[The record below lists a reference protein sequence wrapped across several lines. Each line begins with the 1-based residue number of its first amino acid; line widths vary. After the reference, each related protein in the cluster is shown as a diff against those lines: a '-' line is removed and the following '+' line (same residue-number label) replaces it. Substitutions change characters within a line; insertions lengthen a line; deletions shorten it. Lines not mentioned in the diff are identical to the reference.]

1 MKGVIKTLLGFIKK
15 EFLQTLRDPRMRMLL
30 FVAPVVQ
37 LTIFGVALS
46 TEAKN
51 IRLSVFGSPSDQALQ
66 DLHRKAL
73 ASGWFVAAKVS
84 SLDPFEQIQKNEAD
98 AVLVAPMSGL
108 DKSIGRN
115 DGQVQLL
122 INAINVTRA
131 QSIERYFLS
140 IVASLY
146 NTSPPLHFDV
156 RVLYNPALK
165 TALFLVPGVMS
176 LLVCLIT
183 VLLTSMSIT
192 REKEMGTF
200 ETLIAAPVL
209 PEEIIF
215 GKTIP
220 FVILGLT
227 NIPLIV
233 GAAVVLFGMPL
244 RGYLWM
250 LLLSAFVFI
259 CCTVG
264 IGLFIATVAK
274 NQQQSMMGGFLYLF
288 PSVLLS
294 GLVFPVENMP
304 WFVRVFS
311 YINPLTYFIELLRN
325 IMLKGGDPRLLIF
338 NLLILSA
345 MAVFV
350 INASWRRFKT
360 TLQ

>member
-1 MKGVIKTLLGFIKK
+1 MRGATKTLIGFIKK

-51 IRLSVFGSPSDQALQ
+51 IRLSIFGAPSDPSLHE
-66 DLHRKAL
+66 LHRKAL
-73 ASGWFVAAKVS
+73 ASGWFVPAKVS
-84 SLDPFEQIQKNEAD
+84 SSDPYLQIERDEAD
-98 AVLVAPMSGL
+98 AVLVGPEEGL
-108 DKSIGRN
+108 DKALGR
-115 DGQVQLL
+115 GEGRVQLL
-122 INAINVTRA
+122 VNAINVTRA
-131 QSIERYFLS
+131 QSIERYFLN
-140 IVASLY
+140 IVQSSYKSSA
-146 NTSPPLHFDV
+146 PLHFDV

-183 VLLTSMSIT
+183 ILLTSMSIAK
-192 REKEMGTF
+192 EKEVGTF

-215 GKTIP
+215 GKTVP
-220 FVILGLT
+220 YVLLGMS

-233 GAAVVLFGMPL
+233 GAAMLLFGMPL
-244 RGYLWM
+244 RGKLWILM
-250 LLLSAFVFI
+250 LSAFVFV

-304 WFVRVFS
+304 LAIRFFS

-325 IMLKGGDPRLLIF
+325 IMLKGGDHRLIIF
-338 NLLILSA
+338 DILILSA
-345 MAVFV
+345 MATVV
-350 INASWRRFKT
+350 ITASWRRFKT
-360 TLQ
+360 TLG